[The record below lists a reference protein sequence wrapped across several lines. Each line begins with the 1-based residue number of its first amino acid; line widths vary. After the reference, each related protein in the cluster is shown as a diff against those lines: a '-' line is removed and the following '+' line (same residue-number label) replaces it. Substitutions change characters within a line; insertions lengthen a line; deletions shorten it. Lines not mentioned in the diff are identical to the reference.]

1 MPPFE
6 SFDARFDL
14 ALTRPIAVGTGGVS
28 FAFAPMDRVVSPEL
42 QATLTRETG
51 RGGGVQT
58 PEMEPEVAIGPS
70 VELGPGHLGQRDVAG
85 RLHIMAVRISGVAGR
100 NPSLGGASGCDGLF
114 RRDPVD
120 RNGRPCFTHVSGR
133 GALYFAPVSPEVA
146 ELDSV
151 PASP

>member
-1 MPPFE
+1 MWH
-6 SFDARFDL
+6 
-14 ALTRPIAVGTGGVS
+14 TREAEAELEAGLQAGGL
-28 FAFAPMDRVVSPEL
+28 EL

-58 PEMEPEVAIGPS
+58 PEMGPEVAIGPS
-70 VELGPGHLGQRDVAG
+70 VELGPGQLGQRDVAG

-151 PASP
+151 PSSP